1 MRGQRAKLTP
11 SIPLDSYKR
20 ALNAGQNNPW
30 IMQGWTG
37 GGEGESRVLPFFF
50 LGHPGNEMY
59 ISEIEM
65 LEAQIAL
72 IKFKSQSLG
81 DM

>member
-1 MRGQRAKLTP
+1 
-11 SIPLDSYKR
+11 
-20 ALNAGQNNPW
+20 
-30 IMQGWTG
+30 MQGWTG